1 MPSITRGC
9 FSSTDPAKQRLARSP
24 LSLRACSKPG
34 SEGIRETSGRI
45 ASRKSCTGKGR
56 EDCDSLREARVI
68 PQSRSP
74 ADESAPHKAPARFG
88 GSHCFEPVSH
98 VRLKEASKQASR
110 TWKMPPDGMPRAWCR
125 LPTVGISPIRALA
138 RQSPPGVH
146 CTPRPARSAHS
157 DHRDFPATLVIAGLQ
172 GPLVTSYQDGHSR
185 ETLLREERAN
195 IPREEEGRPVV
206 MNMETRRDAC
216 LSSTS
221 MSVCC
226 GTRERKISGESSS
239 HFLWMGKT
247 MGSIAAETSATPKD
261 FQCFLSVKL
270 YANNNVFTTSLAYDY
285 SLRRSRLINLI
296 PLP

>member
-1 MPSITRGC
+1 M
-9 FSSTDPAKQRLARSP
+9 
-24 LSLRACSKPG
+24 
-34 SEGIRETSGRI
+34 
-45 ASRKSCTGKGR
+45 
-56 EDCDSLREARVI
+56 I
-68 PQSRSP
+68 PQRRSA
-74 ADESAPHKAPARFG
+74 ADESAPHKRPARFG
-88 GSHCFEPVSH
+88 GSHCSEPVSH

-125 LPTVGISPIRALA
+125 LPTPVLSPIRALA

-157 DHRDFPATLVIAGLQ
+157 DHRDFPAALVIAGLQ
-172 GPLVTSYQDGHSR
+172 GPLVSSYQDGHSR

-221 MSVCC
+221 MSVFL
-226 GTRERKISGESSS
+226 RERKISGEPSS

-247 MGSIAAETSATPKD
+247 TDSGWE
-261 FQCFLSVKL
+261 V
-270 YANNNVFTTSLAYDY
+270 SLPRPLGTQ
-285 SLRRSRLINLI
+285 LRRASSAFSLWL
-296 PLP
+296 